1 MSRRVYRSSKDKIIA
16 GVCGGLAEH
25 FQVDPLVVRLGFIA
39 LAISSFYLGI
49 LAYAAAVILLPV
61 GHGPVPGE
69 VEVVHH
75 PHEEKG
81 GGPRRLLALIF
92 IGTGTLLLLGNLLRH
107 NRYFALFL
115 SKAVSLWPLA
125 LIILGLALLLTKK

>member
-1 MSRRVYRSSKDKIIA
+1 M
-16 GVCGGLAEH
+16 
-25 FQVDPLVVRLGFIA
+25 
-39 LAISSFYLGI
+39 
-49 LAYAAAVILLPV
+49 
-61 GHGPVPGE
+61 
-69 VEVVHH
+69 
-75 PHEEKG
+75 
-81 GGPRRLLALIF
+81 LALIF